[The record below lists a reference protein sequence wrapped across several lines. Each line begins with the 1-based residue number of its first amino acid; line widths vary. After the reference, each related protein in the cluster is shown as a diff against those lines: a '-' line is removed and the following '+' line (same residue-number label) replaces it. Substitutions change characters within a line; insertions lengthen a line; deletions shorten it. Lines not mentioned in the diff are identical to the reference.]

1 MEGELTR
8 LKQEIQ
14 NNYSKTSFINKDN
27 RERKKIERERDS
39 FQVSELLF
47 STQRAHGNYVV
58 RD

>member
-39 FQVSELLF
+39 F
-47 STQRAHGNYVV
+47 
-58 RD
+58 